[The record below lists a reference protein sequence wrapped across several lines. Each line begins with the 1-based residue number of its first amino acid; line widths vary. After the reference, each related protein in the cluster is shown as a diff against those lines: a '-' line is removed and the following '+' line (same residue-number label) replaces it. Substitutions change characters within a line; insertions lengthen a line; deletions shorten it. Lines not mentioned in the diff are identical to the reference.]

1 MQQRVLGTYY
11 GPVGVFAVVNLYS
24 LSFGPPQ
31 TINRQKE
38 LGI

>member
-1 MQQRVLGTYY
+1 MQQRVLCTYY
-11 GPVGVFAVVNLYS
+11 GRVGIFAVVNLYC
-24 LSFGPPQ
+24 LPFGPPQ